1 MKPSDSFQDFVL
13 DQLDGLG
20 RVACQRMFGG
30 HGLYRDDVF
39 FGVLSKGRLYF
50 KTNDATRPEYEC
62 RGMEPF
68 RPSEKQTLSTYYE
81 VPVDVLE
88 DRDALVEWARKAV
101 AVQEETRKKPAG
113 RRGRVRSD
121 STGD

>member
-1 MKPSDSFQDFVL
+1 VTPSDSFQDFIL

-20 RVACQRMFGG
+20 HVVCQRMFGG

-50 KTNDATRPEYEC
+50 KIDDATRPEYER

-68 RPSEKQTLSTYYE
+68 RPSEKQTLSSYYE

-101 AVQEETRKKPAG
+101 AVQEAARKSPKA
-113 RRGRVRSD
+113 RGKKKSA
-121 STGD
+121 